1 MIRVNLLEGTAEH
14 RVAVQKTKVAARRG
28 QQLFMVVSALLLLVV
43 ALGIDHLSTNS
54 AHAEAQA
61 ELDHEQEEAKKLES
75 DMARKAEL
83 EGELKQLD
91 ERIHVIKQL
100 RAEQKGPVAMMSAI
114 NERMPGGQADFR
126 LEQIT
131 ESRGSEAKGPV
142 DPKAA
147 AGPPRGSHLK
157 IIGTSLN
164 QQVIADFSR
173 QLEFSNGL
181 FTNLM
186 LTIEGQEVKP
196 DDVADRKE
204 DNKAADK
211 KDGDKKDADK
221 KDASKKDKDKKEEP
235 TAESARVFKFTIDC
249 DYNKPRAEE
258 TKPASK

>member
-28 QQLFMVVSALLLLVV
+28 QQLFMVVSALLLFVV
-43 ALGIDHLSTNS
+43 AIGIDHLSTNS

-61 ELDHEQEEAKKLES
+61 ELDHEQEEAKKLET

-91 ERIHVIKQL
+91 ERIRVIKQL

-131 ESRGSEAKGPV
+131 ESKAGAEVKAPA
-142 DPKAA
+142 DAKAA
-147 AGPPRGSHLK
+147 GLPRGSHLK
-157 IIGTSLN
+157 IVGTSLN

-204 DNKAADK
+204 ENKADK
-211 KDGDKKDADK
+211 KDGDK

-235 TAESARVFKFTIDC
+235 AVESARVFKFTIDC

-258 TKPASK
+258 TKPAST